1 MVSGTDDRPPGPIME
16 FNHFLSAYYPD
27 PRYGGDRLY
36 ADMIEQA
43 KLVDRLGYRG
53 VTIPEHHL
61 INILLVPDPLQMAV
75 KVASVTKRIEIITS
89 VCVLPLHDMRTFAG
103 SAIQADIL
111 CEGRLILGVG
121 RGAFAYEMARLDCP
135 IETSRE
141 KFDESLDVL
150 MALFTREEVSWNGK
164 YYRFE
169 PLTVMPRPVDKRI
182 PAIMVA
188 ALVPDGIYA
197 SVKRGFHIQT
207 TPLNATFAKMKEQVE
222 SFHRGKAELG
232 KAGDHL
238 RLALSRVCIAARD
251 PRHARSLLERA
262 HSYYCRF
269 DNVFTGPG
277 IVRYGEI
284 AQLPGTRT
292 LEQLNENLL
301 ICPPSEMVDR
311 LGSYAELGIDDLIV
325 NVNVGLSR
333 EEACEAIER
342 FATEVMPHFT
352 RKARRAPA
360 PPAHDA
366 NVAREAP

>member
-1 MVSGTDDRPPGPIME
+1 MQ

-27 PRYGGDRLY
+27 ASYGGDRLY
-36 ADMIEQA
+36 ADLIEQA

-75 KVASVTKRIEIITS
+75 KVASVTRRIEIITS

-103 SAIQADIL
+103 SSIQADIL

-150 MALFTREEVSWNGK
+150 MALYTREEVSWNGK
-164 YYRFE
+164 YYKFE
-169 PLTVMPRPVDKRI
+169 PLTVMPRPVTK
-182 PAIMVA
+182 PMPPIMMA
-188 ALVPDGIYA
+188 ALVPEAIYA

-207 TPLNATFAKMKEQVE
+207 TPLNATFAKMKEQVDA
-222 SFHRGKAELG
+222 FHRGKAELG
-232 KAGDHL
+232 KAGDRL

-251 PRHARSLLERA
+251 ERHARSLLERA
-262 HSYYCRF
+262 HAYYCRF

-277 IVRYGEI
+277 IVRNGQI
-284 AQLPGTRT
+284 AELPGTRT
-292 LEQLNENLL
+292 IEQLNENLL
-301 ICPPSEMVDR
+301 ICTPSQMVDR
-311 LGSYAELGIDDLIV
+311 LGFYADLGIDDLIT

-333 EEACEAIER
+333 EETVEAVER
-342 FATEVMPHFT
+342 FAGEVMPHFAE
-352 RKARRAPA
+352 RPQ
-360 PPAHDA
+360 P
-366 NVAREAP
+366 VARQAASV

>member
-1 MVSGTDDRPPGPIME
+1 
-16 FNHFLSAYYPD
+16 
-27 PRYGGDRLY
+27 
-36 ADMIEQA
+36 
-43 KLVDRLGYRG
+43 
-53 VTIPEHHL
+53 
-61 INILLVPDPLQMAV
+61 MAV

-135 IETSRE
+135 IETSRD

-150 MALFTREEVSWNGK
+150 LALFTREEVSWNGK
-164 YYRFE
+164 YYKFE
-169 PLTVMPRPVDKRI
+169 PLTVMPRPVAV

-188 ALVPDGIYA
+188 ALAPDGIYA

-222 SFHRGKAELG
+222 GFHRGKAELG
-232 KAGDHL
+232 EPGKHL

-251 PRHARSLLERA
+251 QRHARSLLERA

-277 IVRYGEI
+277 IVRNGEI
-284 AQLPGTRT
+284 AELPGTRT

-342 FATEVMPHFT
+342 FAAEVMPHFT
-352 RKARRAPA
+352 RKPRRASALPV
-360 PPAHDA
+360 HDT
-366 NVAREAP
+366 NIPRETP

>member
-1 MVSGTDDRPPGPIME
+1 ME

-36 ADMIEQA
+36 ADMLAQA

-75 KVASVTKRIEIITS
+75 KVAAVTKRIEIITS

-103 SAIQADIL
+103 AAIQADIL

-135 IETSRE
+135 LEHSRE
-141 KFDESLDVL
+141 KFDESLNVL
-150 MALFTREEVSWNGK
+150 MALFTREEVSWDGK
-164 YYRFE
+164 YYKFA
-169 PLTVMPRPVDKRI
+169 PLTVMPRPVSKPM

-197 SVKRGFHIQT
+197 SAKRGFHIQT
-207 TPLNATFAKMKEQVE
+207 TPLNATFEKMKEQVE
-222 SFHRGKAELG
+222 AFQRGKAELG
-232 KAGDHL
+232 AAGAKL

-251 PRHARSLLERA
+251 ARHARSLLERA

-277 IVRYGEI
+277 IVRNGEI
-284 AQLPGTRT
+284 AELPGTRT
-292 LEQLNENLL
+292 IDQLNENLL
-301 ICPPSEMVDR
+301 ICPPAEMVDR
-311 LGSYAELGIDDLIV
+311 LGAYAELSIDDLIM

-333 EEACEAIER
+333 EESDEVIER
-342 FATEVMPHFT
+342 FAADVMPHFS
-352 RKARRAPA
+352 KSARR
-360 PPAHDA
+360 PAHRA
-366 NVAREAP
+366 EAARTHQESP